1 MPELIENKVIVSEQR
16 LRDQLIQKGFGERK
30 EKTLVLDLWETI
42 FLMQKEKFSIKD
54 LKGKKVREKA
64 LLALGERTEKKFY
77 SKFLVFKDL
86 RERGYCV
93 KTGFKFGSDFRVYPR
108 GKKPGEE
115 HSQWCVDVKTQE
127 EKLSMQQLSRSVRLS
142 QNLKTT
148 EIVAV
153 VDSEDEINYYEIKR
167 LVP

>member
-1 MPELIENKVIVSEQR
+1 MVLLVENKVIVSEQR

-30 EKTLVLDLWETI
+30 ERELVLDLFEAI
-42 FLMQKEKFSIKD
+42 FLVEKNKLSVKD
-54 LKGKKVREKA
+54 AKGKKLKKEKLLSLGEKA
-64 LLALGERTEKKFY
+64 DKKFY
-77 SKFLVFKDL
+77 SKFLVFCDL

-93 KTGFKFGSDFRVYPR
+93 KTGLKFGFDFRVYPR

-115 HSQWCVDVKTQE
+115 HSQWVIEVNTQS
-127 EKLSMQQLSRSVRLS
+127 EKLSMQQLSRMVRLA

-148 EIVAV
+148 AILSI
-153 VDSEDEINYYEIKR
+153 VDSEDEINYYEMKR